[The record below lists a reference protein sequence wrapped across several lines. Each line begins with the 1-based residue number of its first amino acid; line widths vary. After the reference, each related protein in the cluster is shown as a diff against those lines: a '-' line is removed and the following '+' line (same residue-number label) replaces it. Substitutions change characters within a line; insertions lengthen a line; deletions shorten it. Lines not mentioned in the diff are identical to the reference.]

1 MKNLKLSPLCCY
13 PRNRNQEDLISVSSK
28 EANIFFMYREIDLSL
43 EDEFKLKEH
52 VNHLVTLDKQQLI
65 ENSMESKMNQLDFE
79 RIVKELLLDFGLT
92 LSKSFTKKNGR
103 ELVKINIIPITK
115 KIERNFELFIKSGLK
130 NELESFLNKEI
141 LEAEY
146 D

>member
-1 MKNLKLSPLCCY
+1 
-13 PRNRNQEDLISVSSK
+13 
-28 EANIFFMYREIDLSL
+28 MYREIDLSL

-52 VNHLVTLDKQQLI
+52 VIHLVTLDKQQLI

-79 RIVKELLLDFGLT
+79 RIVKELLLDYGLK
-92 LSKSFTKKNGR
+92 LFKSSTKKNGR
-103 ELVKINIIPITK
+103 ELVTINIIPITE
-115 KIERNFELFIKSGLK
+115 KIERNFELFIKSVLK

>member
-1 MKNLKLSPLCCY
+1 
-13 PRNRNQEDLISVSSK
+13 
-28 EANIFFMYREIDLSL
+28 MYREIDLSL
-43 EDEFKLKEH
+43 EDEFQLKEH

-79 RIVKELLLDFGLT
+79 RIVKELLLDYGLK
-92 LSKSFTKKNGR
+92 LFKSSTKKNGR
-103 ELVKINIIPITK
+103 ELVKINIIPITE

>member
-1 MKNLKLSPLCCY
+1 
-13 PRNRNQEDLISVSSK
+13 
-28 EANIFFMYREIDLSL
+28 MYREIDLSL

-79 RIVKELLLDFGLT
+79 RIVKELLLDYGLK
-92 LSKSFTKKNGR
+92 LFKSSTKKNGR
-103 ELVKINIIPITK
+103 ELVTINIIPITE
-115 KIERNFELFIKSGLK
+115 KIERNFELFIKSVLK

>member
-1 MKNLKLSPLCCY
+1 
-13 PRNRNQEDLISVSSK
+13 
-28 EANIFFMYREIDLSL
+28 MYREIDLSL

-52 VNHLVTLDKQQLI
+52 VIHLVTLDKQQLI

-79 RIVKELLLDFGLT
+79 RIVKELLLDYGLK
-92 LSKSFTKKNGR
+92 LFKSSTRKNGR
-103 ELVKINIIPITK
+103 ELITINIIPITE

>member
-1 MKNLKLSPLCCY
+1 MPGIELKKVRYRLVVKK
-13 PRNRNQEDLISVSSK
+13 R
-28 EANIFFMYREIDLSL
+28 IFFMYREIDLSL

-79 RIVKELLLDFGLT
+79 RIVKELLLDFGLK
-92 LSKSFTKKNGR
+92 LFKSSTKKNGR
-103 ELVKINIIPITK
+103 ELVKINIIPITE
-115 KIERNFELFIKSGLK
+115 KIERHFELFIKSGLK

>member
-1 MKNLKLSPLCCY
+1 
-13 PRNRNQEDLISVSSK
+13 
-28 EANIFFMYREIDLSL
+28 MYREIDLSL

-52 VNHLVTLDKQQLI
+52 VNHLVTLDNQQLI

-79 RIVKELLLDFGLT
+79 RIVKELLLDYGLK
-92 LSKSFTKKNGR
+92 LFKSSTKKNGR
-103 ELVKINIIPITK
+103 ELVTINIIPITE

>member
-1 MKNLKLSPLCCY
+1 
-13 PRNRNQEDLISVSSK
+13 
-28 EANIFFMYREIDLSL
+28 MYREIDLSL

-79 RIVKELLLDFGLT
+79 RIVKELLLDYGLK
-92 LSKSFTKKNGR
+92 LFKSSTKKNGR
-103 ELVKINIIPITK
+103 ELVTINIIPITE

-130 NELESFLNKEI
+130 DELESFLNKEN
-141 LEAEY
+141 LAADY

>member
-1 MKNLKLSPLCCY
+1 
-13 PRNRNQEDLISVSSK
+13 
-28 EANIFFMYREIDLSL
+28 MYREIDLSL
-43 EDEFKLKEH
+43 EDEFQLKEH

-79 RIVKELLLDFGLT
+79 RIVKELLLDYGLK
-92 LSKSFTKKNGR
+92 LFKSSTRKNGR
-103 ELVKINIIPITK
+103 ELITINIVPITA
-115 KIERNFELFIKSGLK
+115 KIEKDFELSIKSNLK
-130 NELESFLNKEI
+130 DELEKFTNEKI

>member
-1 MKNLKLSPLCCY
+1 
-13 PRNRNQEDLISVSSK
+13 
-28 EANIFFMYREIDLSL
+28 MYREIDLSL

-52 VNHLVTLDKQQLI
+52 VIHLVTLDKQQLI
-65 ENSMESKMNQLDFE
+65 ENSMESKINQLDFE
-79 RIVKELLLDFGLT
+79 RIVKELLLDYGLK
-92 LSKSFTKKNGR
+92 LFKSSTKKNGR
-103 ELVKINIIPITK
+103 ELVTINIIPITE
-115 KIERNFELFIKSGLK
+115 KIERNFELFIKSVLK

>member
-1 MKNLKLSPLCCY
+1 
-13 PRNRNQEDLISVSSK
+13 
-28 EANIFFMYREIDLSL
+28 MYREIDLSL

-79 RIVKELLLDFGLT
+79 RIVKELLLDYGLK
-92 LSKSFTKKNGR
+92 LFKSSTKKNGR
-103 ELVKINIIPITK
+103 ELVTINIIPITE

-130 NELESFLNKEI
+130 DELESFLNKEI
-141 LEAEY
+141 LAADY

>member
-1 MKNLKLSPLCCY
+1 
-13 PRNRNQEDLISVSSK
+13 
-28 EANIFFMYREIDLSL
+28 MYREIDLSL

-52 VNHLVTLDKQQLI
+52 VNHLVNLDKQQLI

-79 RIVKELLLDFGLT
+79 RIVKELLLDFGLNIF
-92 LSKSFTKKNGR
+92 KSYTKKNGR
-103 ELVKINIIPITK
+103 ELVTINIIPITE

>member
-1 MKNLKLSPLCCY
+1 
-13 PRNRNQEDLISVSSK
+13 
-28 EANIFFMYREIDLSL
+28 MYREIDLSL

-52 VNHLVTLDKQQLI
+52 VIHLVTLDKQQLI

-79 RIVKELLLDFGLT
+79 RIVKELLLDYGLK
-92 LSKSFTKKNGR
+92 LFKSSTKKNGR
-103 ELVKINIIPITK
+103 ELVTINIIPITE

-130 NELESFLNKEI
+130 DELESFLNKEI
-141 LEAEY
+141 LAAEY

>member
-1 MKNLKLSPLCCY
+1 
-13 PRNRNQEDLISVSSK
+13 
-28 EANIFFMYREIDLSL
+28 MYREIDLSL
-43 EDEFKLKEH
+43 EDEFQLKEH

-79 RIVKELLLDFGLT
+79 RIVKELLLDFGLK
-92 LSKSFTKKNGR
+92 LFKSSTRKNGR
-103 ELVKINIIPITK
+103 ELITINIVPITA
-115 KIERNFELFIKSGLK
+115 KIEKDFELSIKSNLK
-130 NELESFLNKEI
+130 AELEKFTNEQI

>member
-1 MKNLKLSPLCCY
+1 
-13 PRNRNQEDLISVSSK
+13 
-28 EANIFFMYREIDLSL
+28 MYREIDLSL

-52 VNHLVTLDKQQLI
+52 VIHLVTLDKQQLI

-79 RIVKELLLDFGLT
+79 RIVKELLLDYGLK
-92 LSKSFTKKNGR
+92 LFKSSSKKNGR
-103 ELVKINIIPITK
+103 ELVTINIIPITE
-115 KIERNFELFIKSGLK
+115 KIERNFELFIKSVLK

>member
-1 MKNLKLSPLCCY
+1 
-13 PRNRNQEDLISVSSK
+13 
-28 EANIFFMYREIDLSL
+28 MYREIDLSL

-52 VNHLVTLDKQQLI
+52 VIHLVTLDKQQLI

-79 RIVKELLLDFGLT
+79 RIVKELLLDYGLK
-92 LSKSFTKKNGR
+92 LFKSSTKKNGR
-103 ELVKINIIPITK
+103 ELVTINIIPITE

-130 NELESFLNKEI
+130 NELESFLKKEI
-141 LEAEY
+141 LAADY

>member
-1 MKNLKLSPLCCY
+1 
-13 PRNRNQEDLISVSSK
+13 
-28 EANIFFMYREIDLSL
+28 MYREIDLSL

-52 VNHLVTLDKQQLI
+52 MIHLVTLDKQQLI

-79 RIVKELLLDFGLT
+79 RIVKELLLDYGLK
-92 LSKSFTKKNGR
+92 LFKSSTKKNGR
-103 ELVKINIIPITK
+103 ELVTINIIPITE

>member
-1 MKNLKLSPLCCY
+1 
-13 PRNRNQEDLISVSSK
+13 
-28 EANIFFMYREIDLSL
+28 MYREIDLSL

-79 RIVKELLLDFGLT
+79 RIVKELLLDFGLK
-92 LSKSFTKKNGR
+92 LFKSSTKKKGR
-103 ELVKINIIPITK
+103 ELVTIHIIPITE
-115 KIERNFELFIKSGLK
+115 KIEKNFELFIKSGLK

>member
-1 MKNLKLSPLCCY
+1 
-13 PRNRNQEDLISVSSK
+13 
-28 EANIFFMYREIDLSL
+28 MYREINLSL

-79 RIVKELLLDFGLT
+79 RIVKELLLDYGLK
-92 LSKSFTKKNGR
+92 LFKSSTKKNGR
-103 ELVKINIIPITK
+103 ELVTINIIPITE

-141 LEAEY
+141 LAAEY

>member
-1 MKNLKLSPLCCY
+1 
-13 PRNRNQEDLISVSSK
+13 
-28 EANIFFMYREIDLSL
+28 MYREIDSSL

-52 VNHLVTLDKQQLI
+52 MIHLVTLDKQQLI

-79 RIVKELLLDFGLT
+79 RIVKELLLDYGLK
-92 LSKSFTKKNGR
+92 LFKSSTKKNGR
-103 ELVKINIIPITK
+103 ELVTINIIPITE

>member
-1 MKNLKLSPLCCY
+1 
-13 PRNRNQEDLISVSSK
+13 
-28 EANIFFMYREIDLSL
+28 MYREIDLSL

-79 RIVKELLLDFGLT
+79 RIVKELLLDYGLK
-92 LSKSFTKKNGR
+92 LFKSSTKKNGR
-103 ELVKINIIPITK
+103 ELVKINIIPITE